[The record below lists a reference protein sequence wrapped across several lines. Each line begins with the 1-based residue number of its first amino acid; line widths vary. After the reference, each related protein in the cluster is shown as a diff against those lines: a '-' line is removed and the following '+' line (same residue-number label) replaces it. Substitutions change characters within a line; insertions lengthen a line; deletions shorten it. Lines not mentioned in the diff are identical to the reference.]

1 MFRVEVNSEYQL
13 EVVVNFEDMENY
25 LEECV
30 DIIEELP
37 SIFKNIS
44 NDCIDEPQDYHYLIE
59 CSSKEEA
66 NKVEDY
72 LYSRFEELEEEFYGD
87 FEEEFFEEE
96 Y

>member
-44 NDCIDEPQDYHYLIE
+44 KDCIDEPQDYHYLIE

>member
-37 SIFKNIS
+37 SIFKNTS